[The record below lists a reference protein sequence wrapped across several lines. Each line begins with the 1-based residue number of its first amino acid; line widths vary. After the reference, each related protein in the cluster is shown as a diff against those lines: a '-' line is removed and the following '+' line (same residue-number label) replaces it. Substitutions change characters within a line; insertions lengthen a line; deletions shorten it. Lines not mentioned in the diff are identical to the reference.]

1 MHLGASTKSFG
12 GMSVAETAD
21 IFAKSG
27 LNCAEL
33 CFCHTDLSG
42 WKYNL
47 TSYRPL
53 PDGDDIL
60 RATESFSRQG
70 ISVVSLGV
78 YNCLWQGGASGFSE
92 SLRCFCEYRDA
103 AKQTGVNML
112 CTHSGVAEAR
122 IFGGRVPEDYKR
134 LVFETFACAFSE
146 AHKRGIT
153 VALECA
159 NWDAVKNYAEFLELK
174 RYIKSTLGTDEMLKY
189 IGVPCYDSA
198 YENSDD
204 IAMFHMKDKEKDA
217 KFYTCFGKGDAD
229 FSEFFKGAKA
239 YGDIPYILEYVT
251 ASNAY
256 EISCLLRKYAK
267 EQ

>member
-1 MHLGASTKSFG
+1 MAMISFVRRKVFQG
-12 GMSVAETAD
+12 REFPLCRSEFTTV
-21 IFAKSG
+21 SG
-27 LNCAEL
+27 RVVHRDFPNLCA
-33 CFCHTDLSG
+33 
-42 WKYNL
+42 
-47 TSYRPL
+47 
-53 PDGDDIL
+53 
-60 RATESFSRQG
+60 
-70 ISVVSLGV
+70 V
-78 YNCLWQGGASGFSE
+78 Y
-92 SLRCFCEYRDA
+92 A

-112 CTHSGVAEAR
+112 CTHSAVAEAR